1 MPTITRDFVAR
12 PPPVPEGQ
20 DKLRVFDDKQ
30 PGFFI
35 EVRSSGIV
43 TFYVRYRDPRRRQ
56 RDIRIGR
63 LGEVTLDQAKR
74 RAKELRAAAALGDD
88 PAADLDRLRAVP
100 TFAAFM
106 QDRYLPHQKGR
117 IKSYRDQE
125 SFFRL
130 RLKSWLGNLRL
141 DEVRPTHIAD
151 MQDRLKREGLSDATV
166 NRYVAMVKHV
176 FSLALHWEVYEGRNT
191 ATKADMKR
199 EQHRER
205 FLGEPELRRLF
216 QALGDEPNRVYAT
229 LIAFLVTTGAR
240 RGEAMNAR
248 WEHID
253 FERQF
258 WTIPISKSGKK
269 RFIPLGDSAL
279 QLLAGLP
286 GPASSPWVFP
296 GRDPTKP
303 VGCIKKTWVRVKE
316 AAGIAGDLRI
326 HDLRHTFASL
336 LAGNGRSLQ
345 VIGRLLGHSSTAMT
359 LRYAH
364 LCDDHL
370 REAANLALPSFGD
383 K

>member
-1 MPTITRDFVAR
+1 MPTITRDLVAR
-12 PPPVPEGQ
+12 PPPVPAGQ
-20 DKLRVFDDKQ
+20 SKVRVFDDRLA
-30 PGFFI
+30 GFFI
-35 EVRSSGIV
+35 EVRPSGAV
-43 TFYVRYRDPRRRQ
+43 TFYVRYRDARRRQ
-56 RDIRIGR
+56 RDVRIGR
-63 LGEVTLDQAKR
+63 LGEVTLDQARR
-74 RAKELRAAAALGDD
+74 RAKEIRAAAALGDD
-88 PAADLDRLRAVP
+88 PAAELDRLRAVP
-100 TFAAFM
+100 TFGSFM

-130 RLKSWLGNLRL
+130 RLKAWLGTLRL

-151 MQDRLKREGLSDATV
+151 MQDRLRGEGLSNATV
-166 NRYVAMVKHV
+166 NRYVALVKHV
-176 FSLALHWEVYEGRNT
+176 FSLALHWEVYEGRNP
-191 ATKADMKR
+191 AAKADMRR

-216 QALGDEPNRVYAT
+216 RALRDEPNRVNAT
-229 LIAFLVTTGAR
+229 LIAFLVSTGAR

-258 WTIPISKSGKK
+258 WTIPVSKSGKK
-269 RFIPLGDSAL
+269 RSVPLTGGTLS
-279 QLLAGLP
+279 LLAGLP
-286 GPASSPWVFP
+286 GPEIGPWVFP

-303 VGCIKKTWVRVKE
+303 VGCVKKTWVRVKE

-359 LRYAH
+359 MRYAH

-370 REAANLALPSFGD
+370 REAANLALPSLG
-383 K
+383 